1 MICFFQCY
9 GQSTYGKYKRE
20 QSNLSKS
27 KIALDLCSYYLRF
40 HLDSLSV
47 LGLDL
52 LRENKKRPNPFC
64 KAVCDRIL
72 GCYDVRS
79 GSISNG
85 LRLLNDSKST
95 FLNTGDEKL
104 ISEAYNEIGIAYL
117 IQGDHESAEMYFQMS
132 LSHGRR
138 SSKSEMTY
146 MAEINLA
153 KSSLVSGNTY
163 TAKMLAEH
171 YIRQALDDQ
180 KYEAIANAYSFLG
193 QIALDEDQMRRA
205 QNCFKK
211 QWKYASLTHSPFI
224 RSRALNNQAIV
235 HFMNDQYEKALN
247 LFQKTLKERKNQGF
261 HFYTCESYMN
271 LAHFYF
277 ETDQKS
283 TAQLYIDSCI
293 FLAKQHN
300 LILSHIEALE
310 LILEHHESAE
320 VKNKLDVLK
329 RNREELIKLN
339 MSQRGLISSNKEKT
353 ASKSY
358 KYIYLFIFFIA
369 GVIWWLY
376 SKD

>member
-1 MICFFQCY
+1 M
-9 GQSTYGKYKRE
+9 
-20 QSNLSKS
+20 
-27 KIALDLCSYYLRF
+27 ALELWSYYLRF

-52 LRENKKRPNPFC
+52 IKENKTRPHPFVE
-64 KAVCDRIL
+64 AVYNRIL

-79 GSISNG
+79 GSVKNG
-85 LRLLNDSKST
+85 LHLLNASKAT
-95 FLNTGDEKL
+95 FLHLGDEKL

-117 IQGDHESAEMYFQMS
+117 LMGDHKSAEMHFQNS

-138 SSKSEMTY
+138 SNLPSMSY

-153 KSSLVSGNTY
+153 KSALISGDQF

-171 YIRQALDDQ
+171 YIRQAMENE

-205 QNCFKK
+205 QNCFK
-211 QWKYASLTHSPFI
+211 QQGKYASLSHSPFI
-224 RSRALNNQAIV
+224 RLRALNNQAIV

-271 LAHFYF
+271 LANFYF

-283 TAQLYIDSCI
+283 VAQLYIDSCI
-293 FLAKQHN
+293 FLAKQQN

-310 LILEHHESAE
+310 LILEHHESVE
-320 VKNKLDVLK
+320 VKNKLDILK
-329 RNREELIKLN
+329 QKRQELIKLN
-339 MSQRGLISSNKEKT
+339 MSQRTRIRSIQEKKAT
-353 ASKSY
+353 KADSF
-358 KYIYLFIFFIA
+358 IYLFIFFFV
-369 GVIWWLY
+369 GVIWWIY
-376 SKD
+376 WKG